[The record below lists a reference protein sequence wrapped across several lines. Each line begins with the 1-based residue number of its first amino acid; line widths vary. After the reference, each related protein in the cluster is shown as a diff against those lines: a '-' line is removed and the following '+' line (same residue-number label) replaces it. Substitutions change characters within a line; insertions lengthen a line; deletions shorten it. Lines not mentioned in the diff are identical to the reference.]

1 MFSRFPLKK
10 CSRMFLIVIIMTI
23 WKFYIIINNNN
34 NGNENNFYYEIFEWM
49 WIKISF
55 FFLVILIF
63 FVYIVYIF
71 TKYVFLDFN
80 FYCIFKRLNLYLT
93 HRIEEVIGACANH
106 LHCWFRVLFSF
117 LFLLVFCCV
126 NIFWKLL
133 MFSNGPNN
141 L

>member
-1 MFSRFPLKK
+1 MKWVWEKVIDVCVFSRFPLKK

-55 FFLVILIF
+55 FFLSYFDF

-71 TKYVFLDFN
+71 TKYVYWILIFTVFLRDWI
-80 FYCIFKRLNLYLT
+80 YIW
-93 HRIEEVIGACANH
+93 HIV
-106 LHCWFRVLFSF
+106 
-117 LFLLVFCCV
+117 
-126 NIFWKLL
+126 
-133 MFSNGPNN
+133 
-141 L
+141 